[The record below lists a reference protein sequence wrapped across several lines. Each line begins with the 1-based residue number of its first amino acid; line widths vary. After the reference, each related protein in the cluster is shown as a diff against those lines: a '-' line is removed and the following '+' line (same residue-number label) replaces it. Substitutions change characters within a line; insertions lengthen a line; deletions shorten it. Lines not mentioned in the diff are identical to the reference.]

1 MVLFFVFSFLI
12 GGSSSFCFFLLPL
25 SMFSST
31 FSVSFFLSIFTKT
44 DKGVGHHFISRN
56 LALIDASLGSEG
68 CHALG
73 LS

>member
-31 FSVSFFLSIFTKT
+31 FSVSFFSIFTKT